1 MAASRPVATIFSV
14 LYPGQRPQ
22 LPGVDLTSEVER
34 LLAVMDVSLGDANL
48 ALALFEQQM
57 HVDRFARRATA
68 NESRQALAFLRTIE
82 AERLAALAPAPSTT
96 EERERARDQIRDD
109 VAVEKMQGRAGMGI
123 LPDAVMFRRANMYA
137 RSFLFAA
144 DGIVGGMR
152 AIGAARGMPDELRRR
167 IKSERRQLEAKLGPG
182 RVAASAAGLEDGIQS
197 TVDALVGVD
206 VYVGVRPD
214 GSRGSIAVNSATLGE
229 LRDGMQRVVDEFEWQ
244 GPRHR
249 SWWTS

>member
-1 MAASRPVATIFSV
+1 VAASRPVATIFSV

-22 LPGVDLTSEVER
+22 LPGVDLTGEVER

-68 NESRQALAFLRTIE
+68 TESRQALAALRTIE
-82 AERLAALAPAPSTT
+82 SERLAALAPAPSTV
-96 EERERARDQIRDD
+96 EEHEQARDRIRDD

-123 LPDAVMFRRANMYA
+123 LPDAVMFRRSNMYA

-152 AIGAARGMPDELRRR
+152 ALAAARGMPDDLKRR
-167 IKSERRQLEAKLGPG
+167 IKSERRVLEAKLGPG
-182 RVAASAAGLEDGIQS
+182 PLAAAGLDDRDPPA
-197 TVDALVGVD
+197 VDALVGAD

-214 GSRGSIAVNSATLGE
+214 RSQGRIAVNSATLCE
-229 LRDGMQRVVDEFEWQ
+229 LRDGIQRVVDEFEWQ

-249 SWWTS
+249 SWWTA

>member
-1 MAASRPVATIFSV
+1 VATIFSV

-34 LLAVMDVSLGDANL
+34 VLAVMDVSLGDANL

-68 NESRQALAFLRTIE
+68 TESRQALVALRAIE
-82 AERLAALAPAPSTT
+82 SERWAALAPAPSTS
-96 EERERARDQIRDD
+96 EERDRARDQIRDD

-137 RSFLFAA
+137 RSFLSAA
-144 DGIVGGMR
+144 DGIVRGMR
-152 AIGAARGMPDELRRR
+152 ALPGAPGMPDELKRRL
-167 IKSERRQLEAKLGPG
+167 KSDRRQLEAKLGPAPL
-182 RVAASAAGLEDGIQS
+182 AASAGLDDRNPP
-197 TVDALVGVD
+197 TVDALVGAD

-214 GSRGSIAVNSATLGE
+214 GSQGRIAVNSVTLRE